1 MESLCSG
8 VYAPKNMTE
17 NIVQYKPQ
25 STESPFDSIRRFDAD
40 GNEYWMA
47 RDLQKMLGYKDW
59 QKFEKVIQVAIE
71 NIECFEPCVFHHI
84 LAVELSGR
92 RDYQLSR
99 LGAYHAALACDARD
113 KPAVKAAKQ
122 YFVIKTREAEVVIPQ
137 QNDRLRE
144 LELLL
149 AIATAE
155 KEKFQLQDKI
165 QGRQDFR
172 MGAYGLQTLLLLEG
186 KSDQV
191 VEVDRIIESTIDPR
205 SNSSYDGQS
214 LVLVKDQLK
223 KKCGLKYASG
233 AAVKAKLEKLG
244 EGGLIATR
252 PITVTHEYVPTENLA
267 EVYRLLQ
274 TGDQQTIL

>member
-1 MESLCSG
+1 
-8 VYAPKNMTE
+8 MTRD
-17 NIVQYKPQ
+17 IVQYKPQ

-47 RDLQKMLGYKDW
+47 RELMILLGYKTW
-59 QKFEKVIQVAIE
+59 QNFHKVIEVGIE
-71 NIECFEPCVFHHI
+71 NLET
-84 LAVELSGR
+84 AVGDTTLHLISSNELPTAKVPVPLQN
-92 RDYQLSR
+92 YKLSR
-99 LGAYHAALACDARD
+99 LACYHIALACDSRG
-113 KPAVKAAKQ
+113 KPEVKAAKH
-122 YFVIKTREAEVVIPQ
+122 YFAIKTREAEVVIPQ

-172 MGAYGLQTLLLLEG
+172 MGAYGLQTLLVLEG
-186 KSDQV
+186 KSDQI
-191 VEVDRIIESTIDPR
+191 VEIDRIIESTIDPR

>member
-1 MESLCSG
+1 MNNS
-8 VYAPKNMTE
+8 
-17 NIVQYKPQ
+17 IV
-25 STESPFDSIRRFDAD
+25 SINTANVGAESPFDSIRRFDAE

-47 RDLQKMLGYKDW
+47 RELMILLGYKTW
-59 QKFEKVIQVAIE
+59 QNFHKVIEVGIE
-71 NIECFEPCVFHHI
+71 NLETAVGDTTLHI
-84 LAVELSGR
+84 ISSNELPTAKVPVPLQN
-92 RDYQLSR
+92 YKLSR
-99 LGAYHAALACDARD
+99 LACYHIALACDSRG
-113 KPAVKAAKQ
+113 KPEVKAAKH
-122 YFVIKTREAEVVIPQ
+122 YFAIKTREAEVVIPR

-186 KSDQV
+186 KSDQI

-252 PITVTHEYVPTENLA
+252 PITVTHEYVPTENL
-267 EVYRLLQ
+267 EQVYKLLQ